1 MSYLITWFLYNDVDE
16 YDFIKFQE
24 NILSKQSITK
34 FKTTYNITEFYKKY
48 VQKKIVKYLQTK
60 KKITTKEKFQFIQS
74 IDFNDKQE
82 LLIITC
88 NQLDIPKNITDD
100 ITINNVPVHYN
111 ENELTIY
118 LLVNKD
124 TYLTENKVKID
135 INKEEIEEEEDIEE
149 EEEIDEE
156 DEEEEDIE
164 EEDNEDEEEDEI
176 ETFNPIAE
184 AEPVNK
190 KHTQPPKKKVVVK
203 RKTTSNKKK
212 RKITYSSKNIDCNN
226 NLQIE
231 KKTGKTENVI
241 RKKVISEMQKMFTK
255 AKIKLKVAEIE
266 RHIFNYAIQKCESEM
281 ILSHWEEK
289 RFKIIYMDKVKT
301 IFSNLCSN
309 YGVINEQIIDLIK
322 DKKINENNIVNL
334 TYTELFP
341 SHWQSII
348 DEKIKR
354 DEMQKERIMHQTT
367 DLFTC
372 YKCKQ
377 NKCTYFELQ
386 TRSADEPIT
395 TFITCLNC
403 GNKWKQC

>member
-176 ETFNPIAE
+176 ETFNPSAE